1 MMRQTLG
8 LFSIGLL
15 AVALAFGFTAPA
27 AHAANITLTY
37 SNFFPPT
44 HIQSK
49 LAESWCKEVEKR
61 TDGRVKVQYFAGQT
75 LTKAPQTYDSVV
87 DGIADIGMS
96 ACAYTRGRF
105 PLMQAID
112 LPFGYPSGVAATAA
126 ANALFKKFH
135 PKEFDQTV
143 VMYMDAHGPGFI
155 QTRDKA
161 IHTLANLKGL
171 KIRSTGMSAQMVQ
184 ALGATPV
191 AMSMPDSY
199 QALQKGVVDGSAYPM
214 EANKGWKLGE
224 VCHFA
229 TADYSA
235 AYTTCF
241 FVVMNKNKW
250 KAISAKD
257 QKAIE
262 AINDEWAVK
271 HGEAWDSSDVAG
283 TRFFLQQGGTIIGLD
298 AKESEQW
305 QKAVTPLITD
315 YAKMLTQKGYDGNAV
330 IQTIRETLKANE

>member
-1 MMRQTLG
+1 MRQTLG
-8 LFSIGLL
+8 LFTIGLL
-15 AVALAFGFTAPA
+15 AVGLAFGFSAPE
-27 AHAANITLTY
+27 AHAKTLTLTY

-61 TDGRVKVQYFAGQT
+61 TDGRVKIQYYPGQT

-87 DGIADIGMS
+87 DDIADIGMS

-105 PLMQAID
+105 PVMQTID
-112 LPFGYPSGVAATAA
+112 LPWGYPSGVAATAV
-126 ANALFKKFH
+126 ANAVYKKFH
-135 PKEFDQTV
+135 PKEFDQTE
-143 VMYMDAHGPGFI
+143 VMYMDGHGPGFI
-155 QTRDKA
+155 QTRDKP
-161 IHTLANLKGL
+161 IHTLADLKGL
-171 KIRSTGMSAQMVQ
+171 KIRSTGMSALMVK

-214 EANKGWKLGE
+214 ESNKGWKLGE

-229 TADYSA
+229 TACYTT

-241 FVVMNKNKW
+241 YVVMNKAKW
-250 KAISAKD
+250 NLISPKD
-257 QKAIE
+257 QKTIE
-262 AINDEWAVK
+262 AINVEWAKK

-283 TRFFLQQGGTIIGLD
+283 TRFFLKQGGTIIGLD
-298 AKESEQW
+298 ARESAKW
-305 QKAVTPLITD
+305 KAAVEPLLKNYVKTLD
-315 YAKMLTQKGYDGNAV
+315 KKGYNGNAIV
-330 IQTIRETLKANE
+330 QTIRDTLKKYE

>member
-1 MMRQTLG
+1 MRKILG
-8 LFSIGLL
+8 LLSIGSL
-15 AVALAFGFTAPA
+15 AVALAFGFAPSQ
-27 AHAANITLTY
+27 AHAASITLTY

-61 TDGRVKVQYFAGQT
+61 TDGRVKIQYFAGQT

-87 DGIADIGMS
+87 DDIADIGMS

-105 PLMQAID
+105 PVMQAID

-126 ANALFKKFH
+126 ANAVFKKFH
-135 PKEFDQTV
+135 PKEFDQTE
-143 VMYMDAHGPGFI
+143 VMYLDGHGPGFI
-155 QTRDKA
+155 QTRDKP
-161 IHTLANLKGL
+161 IHTLADLQGL
-171 KIRSTGMSAQMVQ
+171 KIRSTGMSAQFVK

-214 EANKGWKLGE
+214 ESNKGWKLGE

-229 TADYSA
+229 TAAYDV

-241 FVVMNKNKW
+241 FVVMNKDKW
-250 KAISAKD
+250 NRISPED

-262 AINDEWAVK
+262 AINEEWAEK
-271 HGEAWDSSDVAG
+271 TGEAWDSSDVEG

-298 AKESEQW
+298 ARESEKW
-305 QKAVTPLITD
+305 QKAVAPLITH
-315 YAKMLTQKGYDGNAV
+315 YAKMLDQKGYDGNAV
-330 IQTIRETLKANE
+330 IQTIRDTLKDYE